1 MRDKKL
7 NIIVPCFN
15 EEEALPETI
24 RILLQELDGLASKN
38 LIEKNSSR
46 ITFVDDGS
54 KDETWKI
61 LSKEIKDQKNISGI
75 KLSRNFGHQN
85 ALLAGMLE
93 TESDVLIT
101 IDADLQD
108 DSSVMTD
115 MLKDYH
121 KGIDIVAEK
130 GSNVHASYSGKVIH
144 LGQDDIYGKIIVLA
158 HKNNFYTF
166 YGHLDS
172 IFVKKHDFVKNNEII
187 GLVGETGKTSGP
199 HLHFEIWDELETKDP
214 RLLIN
219 ELKERD
225 VTQ

>member
-1 MRDKKL
+1 MRDRFLEIHFSSSRGRIAKSVKL
-7 NIIVPCFN
+7 SLFFIIVMSP
-15 EEEALPETI
+15 
-24 RILLQELDGLASKN
+24 ILLSGLAFLLTSTIIYFSYPEMSSQDQIDDYIKNKFMPDSLVMSSSVNFINPISKN
-38 LIEKNSSR
+38 HFYVSQ
-46 ITFVDDGS
+46 G
-54 KDETWKI
+54 
-61 LSKEIKDQKNISGI
+61 
-75 KLSRNFGHQN
+75 
-85 ALLAGMLE
+85 
-93 TESDVLIT
+93 
-101 IDADLQD
+101 
-108 DSSVMTD
+108 
-115 MLKDYH
+115 LKGDH

-130 GSNVHASYSGKVIH
+130 GSDVHASYSGKVIH

-172 IFVKKHDFVKNNEII
+172 IFVKKHNFVKNNEII

-199 HLHFEIWDELETKDP
+199 HLHFEIWDELENKDP